1 MMHWSWN
8 NARLAML
15 SGSAL
20 LLFFAGSGCSNG
32 AGAAPTEKAARAA
45 LEGALKT
52 WRDGGKP
59 GTLPGTEPPV
69 VVLDTPWSQGASLA
83 SYEILGEEAG
93 AGVEKLF
100 TVRLSLK
107 KPERTEEVQYHVL
120 GVGPVMVFR
129 DQDYLRNINME
140 NGPRLIKPGRQP
152 RRPRR

>member
-32 AGAAPTEKAARAA
+32 A
-45 LEGALKT
+45 
-52 WRDGGKP
+52 GKP